1 MMDNTSVAHDA
12 IGLLLGRFGLT
23 ASRSQLEQIEA
34 KAQSGNWPYRQFLRE
49 VLEAEE
55 QVRSSRRLKRLLK
68 ESQLPEGKSVD
79 NLDLKRLSAHNRRAF
94 SQLCEG
100 HFCDQAQNVLAF
112 GLPGRGKT
120 HFLAAVGRE
129 LILRH
134 QKRVLFISTFKLVQ
148 RLLEAKQ
155 KLQLEALLKK
165 LDAFEAIIIDDLG
178 YVQQSRQEMEVL
190 FTFFAERYERRSLLI
205 SSNLVF
211 SQWEQI
217 FQDPMTTMAA
227 IDRLVHHSLI
237 LEFDGD
243 SYRVGQS
250 KRDPKEPAVVVGD
263 N

>member
-1 MMDNTSVAHDA
+1 MNSARVESDP

-23 ASRSQLEQIEA
+23 ACRSQIEQIETR
-34 KAQSGNWPYRQFLRE
+34 AQSGSWTYRQFLRE
-49 VLEAEE
+49 VLETEE
-55 QVRSSRRLKRLLK
+55 QIRSTRRLKRLLK
-68 ESQLPEGKSVD
+68 ESLLPEGKTAD
-79 NLDLKRLSAHNRRAF
+79 NLDLKRLSAQNRRTF

-100 HFCDQAQNVLAF
+100 HFCEQAQNVLAF

-129 LILRH
+129 LIVRY
-134 QKRVLFISTFKLVQ
+134 QKRVLFIATFKLVQ
-148 RLLEAKQ
+148 RLLEAKRN
-155 KLQLEALLKK
+155 LQLEAQLKK
-165 LDAFEAIIIDDLG
+165 LDAFEAIILDDLG
-178 YVQQSRQEMEVL
+178 YVQQSRLEMEVL

-227 IDRLVHHSLI
+227 IDRLVHHAVI

-243 SYRVGQS
+243 SYRAAKHKTATSQS
-250 KRDPKEPAVVVGD
+250 CGTAGE